1 MKQFNIAIVGLGQI
15 GNYLYNELITKKKDI
30 EIKTGKKIQI
40 VAISA
45 KNKNKKRKFK
55 INKKIFYKNPLD
67 IIKNKKVDVLIE
79 AIGFADGLSKK
90 IVENALKNK
99 IHVITPNK
107 ALISKH
113 GDYLSFLAEKNK
125 VNLEFEA
132 SVAGGIPIVRT
143 IKEGLATNKITK
155 VYGILNGTC
164 NYILSQM
171 EKTKD
176 SFKNVLKNAQK
187 LGYAEPGNP
196 KLDLNGYDAL
206 AKVKILS
213 ALAFNCKISKS
224 QSLMEGIEKI
234 EATDFD
240 IVEKLNLRIKLLG
253 ITEIINNKIFERVH
267 PCLVSRDS
275 YIGNVTDVMN
285 AVILE
290 GKPVGES
297 VMQGEGAGPGPTT
310 SALMS
315 DLLSILRGNIKF
327 PFGVS
332 SKKRK
337 PIHSYDLNKYSNSLY
352 LRFEV
357 NDKPGVLSQITQSL
371 AKRNISVERL
381 IQIPDHKNKKASIII
396 ITHKTNELDANKCLK
411 LFATNKNILKIPTR
425 IRLF

>member
-1 MKQFNIAIVGLGQI
+1 MRQINIAIVGLGQI

-30 EIKTGKKIQI
+30 EIKTGKRIQV

-67 IIKNKKVDVLIE
+67 IINNKKVDILIE

-132 SVAGGIPIVRT
+132 AVAGGIPIVRT

-206 AKVKILS
+206 AKVKI
-213 ALAFNCKISKS
+213 
-224 QSLMEGIEKI
+224 
-234 EATDFD
+234 
-240 IVEKLNLRIKLLG
+240 
-253 ITEIINNKIFERVH
+253 
-267 PCLVSRDS
+267 
-275 YIGNVTDVMN
+275 
-285 AVILE
+285 
-290 GKPVGES
+290 
-297 VMQGEGAGPGPTT
+297 
-310 SALMS
+310 
-315 DLLSILRGNIKF
+315 
-327 PFGVS
+327 
-332 SKKRK
+332 
-337 PIHSYDLNKYSNSLY
+337 
-352 LRFEV
+352 
-357 NDKPGVLSQITQSL
+357 
-371 AKRNISVERL
+371 
-381 IQIPDHKNKKASIII
+381 
-396 ITHKTNELDANKCLK
+396 
-411 LFATNKNILKIPTR
+411 
-425 IRLF
+425 